1 MMEKSELREDPRL
14 YLESL
19 LTAQGVS
26 GKEIRETL
34 DKLSEEE
41 MKEQIKKLL
50 KK

>member
-1 MMEKSELREDPRL
+1 MERSELREDPRL
-14 YLESL
+14 YLETL

-41 MKEQIKKLL
+41 MNEQIKKLI